1 MASDKKKILV
11 FVDWF
16 YPGFKG
22 GGPIRSCIN
31 IVQLLKE
38 EYDIKVVTRDTDL
51 SEDRPYPGIISDQW
65 VITDLQVPTM
75 YLSRNNLSF
84 STIKRIIREEQPA
97 HVYINSMYSLYFT
110 IFPLLVKKLLP
121 VKPVYTVAPRGMLYD
136 SATSKKAFKKKL
148 FFALLKNTIFSRN
161 TRFHVTNEREGLSV
175 KKYFPCNATWLADNL
190 PPQHQEPL
198 RVCDKQRGSLRCV
211 FVARID
217 PIKNLLLLLTII
229 SKIPH
234 NIHLTIIG
242 PIDDQ
247 GYWEACNKVIST
259 MPANINI
266 EVAGTVSNDEV
277 HKFLINAHLFVL
289 LTQGENFGHA
299 ILESFLAGRPVLI
312 SDQTPWRQLEKNK
325 TGWDMALDNT
335 AAISEKIIEAVQW
348 DQETF
353 TDRASSSWKFASG
366 FLKNNKT
373 RDNYFAMFN

>member
-31 IVQLLKE
+31 IAQLLKE
-38 EYDIKVVTRDTDL
+38 EYDIKVITRDTDL
-51 SEDRPYPGIISDQW
+51 GEDKAYPGITSDKW
-65 VITDLQVPTM
+65 VQTDLQIPTM
-75 YLSRNNLSF
+75 YLSRNNLTF
-84 STIKRIIREEQPA
+84 STIKKIIREEQPA

-110 IFPLLVKKLLP
+110 IYPLLVKKLLP
-121 VKPVYTVAPRGMLYD
+121 AKPVYTVAPRGMLYD
-136 SATSKKAFKKKL
+136 SAISKKAFKKKL
-148 FFALLKNTIFSRN
+148 FFALLKNTIFSKN

-175 KKYFPCNATWLADNL
+175 KKYFPSNATWLADNL

-198 RVCDKQRGSLRCV
+198 QVCDKQSGSLRCV

-242 PIDDQ
+242 PVDDQ
-247 GYWEACNKVIST
+247 DYWNECKKVISSL
-259 MPANINI
+259 PANITI
-266 EVAGTVSNDEV
+266 EVAGTVSNNEV
-277 HKFLINAHLFVL
+277 HKYLISAHLFVL

-312 SDQTPWRQLEKNK
+312 SDQTPWRQLEGNK
-325 TGWDMALDNT
+325 TGWDLALDNT
-335 AAISEKIIEAVQW
+335 AAISEKISEAVQW

-353 TDRASSSWKFASG
+353 NDRASASWKFAAG

-373 RDNYFAMFN
+373 RDSYFAMFN